1 MKFKVP
7 QLVGGISAV
16 LWLIANFLFIVNWF
30 VQDYGNPGWDLYFWR
45 WPISLLIEAVAI
57 LAFTILY
64 KNKLLRY
71 LAIGLYIAS
80 RMIYSLVGI
89 YLDGFSVTGAL
100 RDFFFFYS
108 WEEFNLEAIVLI
120 LEFLTILV
128 FIVAAILSLIESMFA
143 SAKSSSSVNIA
154 GVSTSY
160 NSPRNSSKAPSRYSD
175 IEGLGDLLAKGLI
188 TQEEFDLKKRQ
199 ILGLD

>member
-64 KNKLLRY
+64 KNNLLRY

-128 FIVAAILSLIESMFA
+128 FIVAAILSLIETLRA
-143 SAKSSSSVNIA
+143 STGPSSISGNTPR
-154 GVSTSY
+154 VSYSQSTQVKKTP
-160 NSPRNSSKAPSRYSD
+160 NPYSD

>member
-7 QLVGGISAV
+7 QLVGGISAA

-89 YLDGFSVTGAL
+89 YLDVFSVTGAL

-160 NSPRNSSKAPSRYSD
+160 NSPRHSSKAPSRYSD

>member
-16 LWLIANFLFIVNWF
+16 LWLIANFLFIVNWY

-45 WPISLLIEAVAI
+45 WPISLLIEGAAI
-57 LAFTILY
+57 LAFAILY
-64 KNKLLRY
+64 KNSLIRY
-71 LAIGLYIAS
+71 LAIGLFFAS
-80 RMIYSLVGI
+80 RLVFLAIVI

-100 RDFFFFYS
+100 REFFTWYS

-120 LEFLTILV
+120 LEFITILV
-128 FIVAAILSLIESMFA
+128 FIVAAILSLIESMLA
-143 SAKSSSSVNIA
+143 SAKSSSSVNNT

-160 NSPRNSSKAPSRYSD
+160 NSPRHSSKAPSRYSD